1 MRQRVYK
8 DLAELERIH
17 AAAVQ
22 ARALRDRPSGTAM
35 FGEQLVSRHATE
47 SVAGESLAETVAR
60 AAGISARELKDLL
73 WERTH

>member
-17 AAAVQ
+17 AAALQV
-22 ARALRDRPSGTAM
+22 RALRDRPSGTAM
-35 FGEQLVSRHATE
+35 FGELVSRHATE
-47 SVAGESLAETVAR
+47 RVGGESLAETVAR

-73 WERTH
+73 WERTY